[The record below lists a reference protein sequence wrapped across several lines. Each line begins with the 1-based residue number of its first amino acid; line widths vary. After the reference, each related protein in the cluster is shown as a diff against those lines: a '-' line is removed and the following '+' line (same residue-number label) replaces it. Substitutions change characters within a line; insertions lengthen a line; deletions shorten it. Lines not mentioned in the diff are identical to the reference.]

1 MTYDE
6 LYQYAIFMLSRRDY
20 GTTELKRRLAR
31 RINEVD
37 KAKQSTTDERC
48 LEQVIERLL
57 EGQYLDDNRTV
68 YAFFRRYLS
77 KSYGPLRIR
86 QELRQK
92 GFPSEIIE
100 RVLEKKQK
108 LIGMHFA
115 KILKRKNLVQVNPK
129 ILKREPNK
137 FAIYNIEG
145 LLLIISMRYFN

>member
-6 LYQYAIFMLSRRDY
+6 LYQYAIFMLSRRDWHHWA
-20 GTTELKRRLAR
+20 KRRLVR

-68 YAFFRRYLS
+68 YAFRRYLS

-92 GFPSEIIE
+92 AFL
-100 RVLEKKQK
+100 VK
-108 LIGMHFA
+108 LLNG
-115 KILKRKNLVQVNPK
+115 
-129 ILKREPNK
+129 
-137 FAIYNIEG
+137 Y
-145 LLLIISMRYFN
+145 